1 MKAAVFKQPGTPLV
15 IEEVNDP
22 EPGPDDLILKVKAC
36 GICGTDLHWSQGN
49 DPSAGWR
56 HLAPGSVM
64 GHEFSGEIIELGK
77 NTRSQFRAGERVV
90 AQPFI
95 GCGSC
100 SACRAGRSYRCSTVV
115 TRASPELTGA
125 YAEYTRI
132 GVAETLKLPDNASF
146 HAGALVEP
154 LAVGLNAVKRAGL
167 QVGDPVLVI
176 GAGPVGLS
184 VALWCRFFGARDVI
198 VSDLVDAR
206 TVRCAEF
213 GATAVIDA
221 ANEDVQ
227 ARFRQIAGRP
237 PAVVFDCV
245 GVPGSLQLSIDQAP
259 ADAHL
264 VVVGLC
270 MAQDAF
276 FPAKAI
282 VKELHITFAFVYS
295 KADFQ
300 FVIDMLSSERIPVDA
315 LVTSVVGLDDFPNKF
330 EAMRTPGADL
340 KVMLE
345 PDSGINNL

>member
-1 MKAAVFKQPGTPLV
+1 MKAAVFSKPGIPLS
-15 IEEVNDP
+15 IEEVADP

-36 GICGTDLHWSQGN
+36 GICGTDLHWSQGI

-64 GHEFSGEIIELGK
+64 GHEFSGEIVELGK
-77 NTRSQFRAGERVV
+77 NTRGRFRSGQRVV

-95 GCGSC
+95 GCGDC
-100 SACRAGRSYRCSTVV
+100 DACRAGRSYRCTVV
-115 TRASPELTGA
+115 TTRASADLTGA
-125 YAEYTRI
+125 YAEYTRVGI
-132 GVAETLKLPDNASF
+132 AETLRLPDSVSF

-184 VALWCRFFGARDVI
+184 VALWCRFFGAHDVI
-198 VSDLVDAR
+198 VSDLVEERAGR
-206 TVRCAEF
+206 SVEF

-227 ARFRQIAGRP
+227 ARFRKIAGRP

-245 GVPGSLQLSIDQAP
+245 GLPGSLQLTIDQAP
-259 ADAHL
+259 TDAHL
-264 VVVGLC
+264 VIVGLC
-270 MAQDAF
+270 MAKDTF

-282 VKELHITFAFVYS
+282 VKELRITFAFVYS
-295 KADFQ
+295 KSDFQ
-300 FVIDMLSSERIPVDA
+300 FVIDMLGSERIPADA
-315 LVTSVVGLDDFPNKF
+315 LVTSVVGLDDFPHKF
-330 EAMRTPGADL
+330 EALRSPGADL

-345 PDSGINNL
+345 PGFSS